1 MEIDPTVVTEI
12 ISLYRKYK
20 DTTPPPRLIDS
31 LDGVGTSTEFD
42 EFDTT
47 NFYVEKIMKVIHKLT
62 PNERAEL
69 IAIMLLGRN
78 EGPQVGFDIFLHD
91 AKAISSSFKND
102 ALYLIG
108 KRKLDV
114 YLKEGL
120 KRLAAQS

>member
-1 MEIDPTVVTEI
+1 MEIDPTTITEI

-31 LDGVGTSTEFD
+31 LDGVGASTEFD

-47 NFYVEKIMKVIHKLT
+47 NFYVEKIMKCIHKLT
-62 PNERAEL
+62 PQERVEL

-78 EGPQVGFDIFLHD
+78 DGQEVGFDILLHD
-91 AKAISSSFKND
+91 ARAISSSYKND
-102 ALYLIG
+102 AYYLIG
-108 KRKLDV
+108 KRKLDQ

-120 KRLAAQS
+120 RKLAAKS

>member
-1 MEIDPTVVTEI
+1 MEIDQAVITEI
-12 ISLYRKYK
+12 ISLFRKYK

-31 LDGVGTSTEFD
+31 LDGVSDSTEFD

-47 NFYVEKIMKVIHKLT
+47 NFYIEKIMKLIHKLT
-62 PNERAEL
+62 PNARVEL

-78 EGPQVGFDIFLHD
+78 EGPQVSFDILLHD
-91 AKAISSSFKND
+91 AKAISTSFKND

-108 KRKLDV
+108 KRKLDL

-120 KRLAAQS
+120 RRLADS